1 MKTISIFLT
10 AAMSLL
16 TVADALAMSMQE
28 FDKAPLPGKCMEQ
41 SSALSQLLAA
51 RDKGLPLEDA
61 LTISI
66 QHEGGELLP
75 SQTIREIYKYQ
86 WLADGGHVG
95 YFLWT
100 CKAKSL
106 GIVVLPLATVA
117 SELQACFKKGV
128 DDPCGGIL
136 RNHVL
141 GFD

>member
-1 MKTISIFLT
+1 MKTVFVLLA

-16 TVADALAMSMQE
+16 PGADAVAMSAPE

-61 LTISI
+61 LTISL
-66 QHEGGELLP
+66 QHAGGELLP
-75 SQTIREIYKYQ
+75 SQTIREIYQYQ

-100 CKAKSL
+100 CKARS
-106 GIVVLPLATVA
+106 
-117 SELQACFKKGV
+117 
-128 DDPCGGIL
+128 
-136 RNHVL
+136 
-141 GFD
+141 